1 MVIDAV
7 AVATG
12 VAATTAVATAAGAT
26 TTDTAAGATSITDT
40 DSVGAAAAADGGG
53 HAVSWKA
60 AVMKAQTSSSDA
72 VTLEA

>member
-1 MVIDAV
+1 
-7 AVATG
+7 
-12 VAATTAVATAAGAT
+12 

-40 DSVGAAAAADGGG
+40 DAVAAVAAVATVAAAVAAAAVDDGGG

-72 VTLEA
+72 ETLEA

>member
-40 DSVGAAAAADGGG
+40 DSVGAAAADGGG